1 MLLNVI
7 KEGELVKDS
16 TQLQKGKQK
25 EIICYTYDEVIKV
38 FEWIGDNE
46 DLSIVNVF
54 GPPPPDKRING
65 EWVWKKQPPI
75 MGWKMIVK
83 RKK

>member
-1 MLLNVI
+1 MLTNFI

-25 EIICYTYDEVIKV
+25 EIICYTYDEVLKV
-38 FEWIGDNE
+38 FEWVGDSE
-46 DLSIVNVF
+46 DLSIKNVF
-54 GPPPPDKRING
+54 GPPPPDKKING

-83 RKK
+83 RDK